1 MPTIRTPFTDALEA
15 YGIDPMNTPQETLVE
30 HTKDYISI
38 DQFVRD
44 EAGDPALNE
53 DGDELVRRRIHR
65 AHPWVK

>member
-1 MPTIRTPFTDALEA
+1 MTKLRTPFTEVLEA

-44 EAGDPALNE
+44 DAGETVLNE
-53 DGDELVRRRIHR
+53 EGDELLTTRARR